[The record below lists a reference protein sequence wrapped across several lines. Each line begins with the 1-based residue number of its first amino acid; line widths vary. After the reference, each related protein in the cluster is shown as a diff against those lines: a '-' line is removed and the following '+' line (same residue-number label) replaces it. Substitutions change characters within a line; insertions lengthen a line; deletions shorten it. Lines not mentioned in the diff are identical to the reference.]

1 MEDLYYLVQSIGQFK
16 RICKDAKI
24 GEKVYSF
31 IRNDKSRNRVRKIDL
46 KSSRM
51 NTHVL
56 RHTYATRCIE
66 AGMRD
71 IALQK
76 ILGHANIKT
85 TYSIYATVFNKYK
98 EEEIEKVN
106 KYLEDKDLKLMDK
119 PRKVVSMIH

>member
-1 MEDLYYLVQSIGQFK
+1 MGSYCLVLSIGQFK

-46 KSSRM
+46 KSSQM

-66 AGMRD
+66 ARNERHCTS
-71 IALQK
+71 K
-76 ILGHANIKT
+76 NSRT
-85 TYSIYATVFNKYK
+85 
-98 EEEIEKVN
+98 
-106 KYLEDKDLKLMDK
+106 
-119 PRKVVSMIH
+119 R